1 MDIDF
6 GELNELLEMKQD
18 TLDEL
23 KEVVEL
29 LDDNSNEQAFERVYQ
44 LVKKIEVQD
53 KVLPYINRVL
63 LIMLDTDMMVMQ

>member
-1 MDIDF
+1 MEIDF
-6 GELNELLEMKQD
+6 ESLNELLEMKQD

-23 KEVVEL
+23 KAQVEL
-29 LDDNSNEQAFERVYQ
+29 LDDRSDEQAFERVYQ

-63 LIMLDTDMMVMQ
+63 LIMLDHDRMVIQ

>member
-1 MDIDF
+1 MEIDF